1 MFSSPHSQSSIPII
15 NITSPQV
22 VIETANTGSSVLC
35 VADPQ
40 IASGH
45 IIQPEHGLQ
54 DDPIVEVKGKFK
66 EHLLNQDS
74 TSDATPPT
82 KAKEHSIQVDAG
94 QEEPKK
100 KPEHTIIECLDGTAS
115 PQLAVAE
122 ASKVILLLNED
133 PEYTTISLDN
143 DCLEQFQTT
152 RNSQDACDMT
162 HDRAGDGNG
171 GEYRI

>member
-22 VIETANTGSSVLC
+22 VIETANTGSSVVC
-35 VADPQ
+35 MTDPQ

-54 DDPIVEVKGKFK
+54 DDPIVEVNGKFK

-74 TSDATPPT
+74 TSDATPPM
-82 KAKEHSIQVDAG
+82 KAKEHSIQVDVG

-100 KPEHTIIECLDGTAS
+100 KPEHTIIECLDGTSS
-115 PQLAVAE
+115 PRLAVAE
-122 ASKVILLLNED
+122 GSKVTLFINED

-143 DCLEQFQTT
+143 DCVEQVQTT
-152 RNSQDACDMT
+152 RNSQDACHLT
-162 HDRAGDGNG
+162 HDTDGEG
-171 GEYRI
+171 TGREYRI